1 MSEITLTSKN
11 YSEEVEKST
20 IPVLID
26 FWATWCGPCRAM
38 MPVVGVA
45 FVIPGVSGGTLAVLM
60 GIYEELIE
68 AASNFYKSIADFK
81 KYIMYLLP
89 IGLGVV
95 FSVAVFAKLIK
106 FGLDKAPIIT
116 ILIFLGM
123 IIGGIPALV
132 RNVKGTK
139 INLKDMTL
147 MLVGLIIVISMLIFH
162 KSNSNVVL
170 TNMSIT
176 GYITLF
182 LVGAIAAVT
191 MVVPGISGSFTLMLI
206 GYYEPI
212 LNLVNDITSFKNLG
226 PNLILIFTFMLGVF
240 IGIIFISKI
249 IEWCLKHYKR
259 ETYYAIIGFVLS
271 SIISVIYEVS
281 KFPFNL
287 THLIIGIVL
296 LVINTV
302 LVYKVFDE

>member
-1 MSEITLTSKN
+1 MK
-11 YSEEVEKST
+11 EKL
-20 IPVLID
+20 ILFIKGVVL
-26 FWATWCGPCRAM
+26 
-38 MPVVGVA
+38 GVA

>member
-1 MSEITLTSKN
+1 MK
-11 YSEEVEKST
+11 EKL
-20 IPVLID
+20 ILFIKGVVL
-26 FWATWCGPCRAM
+26 
-38 MPVVGVA
+38 GVA

-81 KYIMYLLP
+81 KYFMYLLP

-170 TNMSIT
+170 TNMSIG
-176 GYITLF
+176 GYFTLL

-206 GYYEPI
+206 GYYEPV

-226 PNLILIFTFMLGVF
+226 SNLILMGTFMLGVF

-296 LVINTV
+296 LIINTV

>member
-1 MSEITLTSKN
+1 MK
-11 YSEEVEKST
+11 EKL
-20 IPVLID
+20 ILFIKGIVL
-26 FWATWCGPCRAM
+26 
-38 MPVVGVA
+38 GVA

-68 AASNFYKSIADFK
+68 AASNFYKNMVNFK
-81 KYIMYLLP
+81 KYFMYLLP
-89 IGLGVV
+89 IGLGII

-106 FGLDKAPIIT
+106 FGLEKSPIIT

-226 PNLILIFTFMLGVF
+226 PNLILIFIFMLGVF

>member
-1 MSEITLTSKN
+1 MK
-11 YSEEVEKST
+11 EKL
-20 IPVLID
+20 ILFIKGIVL
-26 FWATWCGPCRAM
+26 
-38 MPVVGVA
+38 GVA

-212 LNLVNDITSFKNLG
+212 LNLVNDITSFKNFG

>member
-1 MSEITLTSKN
+1 MK
-11 YSEEVEKST
+11 EKL
-20 IPVLID
+20 ILFIKGIVL
-26 FWATWCGPCRAM
+26 
-38 MPVVGVA
+38 GVA
-45 FVIPGVSGGTLAVLM
+45 FVIPGVSGGTLAVLL

-68 AASNFYKSIADFK
+68 AASNFYKNMVNFK
-81 KYIMYLLP
+81 KYFMYLLP
-89 IGLGVV
+89 IGLGII

-139 INLKDMTL
+139 TNLKDMTL

-176 GYITLF
+176 GYITLL

-226 PNLILIFTFMLGVF
+226 PNLILIFIFMLGVF

>member
-1 MSEITLTSKN
+1 MK
-11 YSEEVEKST
+11 EKL
-20 IPVLID
+20 ILFIKGIVL
-26 FWATWCGPCRAM
+26 
-38 MPVVGVA
+38 GVA
-45 FVIPGVSGGTLAVLM
+45 FVIPGVSGGTLAVLL

-68 AASNFYKSIADFK
+68 AASNFYKNMVNFK
-81 KYIMYLLP
+81 KYFMYLLP
-89 IGLGVV
+89 IGLGII

-226 PNLILIFTFMLGVF
+226 PNLILIFIFMLGVF

>member
-1 MSEITLTSKN
+1 MK
-11 YSEEVEKST
+11 EKL
-20 IPVLID
+20 ILFIKGVVL
-26 FWATWCGPCRAM
+26 
-38 MPVVGVA
+38 GVA

-81 KYIMYLLP
+81 KYFMYLLP

-170 TNMSIT
+170 TNMSIG
-176 GYITLF
+176 GYFTLL

-206 GYYEPI
+206 GYYEPV

-226 PNLILIFTFMLGVF
+226 PNLILMATFMLGVV
-240 IGIIFISKI
+240 IGIIFISKL

>member
-1 MSEITLTSKN
+1 MK
-11 YSEEVEKST
+11 EKL
-20 IPVLID
+20 ILFIKGIVL
-26 FWATWCGPCRAM
+26 
-38 MPVVGVA
+38 GVA

-89 IGLGVV
+89 IGLGII

-176 GYITLF
+176 GYITLL

-226 PNLILIFTFMLGVF
+226 PNLILIFIFMLGVF

>member
-1 MSEITLTSKN
+1 MK
-11 YSEEVEKST
+11 EKL
-20 IPVLID
+20 ILFIKGIVL
-26 FWATWCGPCRAM
+26 
-38 MPVVGVA
+38 GVA
-45 FVIPGVSGGTLAVLM
+45 FVIPGVSGGTLEVLL

-68 AASNFYKSIADFK
+68 AASNFYKNMVNFK
-81 KYIMYLLP
+81 KYFMYLLP
-89 IGLGVV
+89 IGLGII

-106 FGLDKAPIIT
+106 FGLEKSPIIT

-226 PNLILIFTFMLGVF
+226 PNLILIFIFMLGVF

>member
-1 MSEITLTSKN
+1 MK
-11 YSEEVEKST
+11 EKL
-20 IPVLID
+20 ILFIKGIVL
-26 FWATWCGPCRAM
+26 
-38 MPVVGVA
+38 GVA

-139 INLKDMTL
+139 TNLKDMTL

-170 TNMSIT
+170 TNMSIG

-226 PNLILIFTFMLGVF
+226 PNLILIFIFMLGVF

-259 ETYYAIIGFVLS
+259 ETNYAIIGFVLS

>member
-1 MSEITLTSKN
+1 MK
-11 YSEEVEKST
+11 EKL
-20 IPVLID
+20 ILFIKGVVL
-26 FWATWCGPCRAM
+26 
-38 MPVVGVA
+38 GVA

-81 KYIMYLLP
+81 KYFMYLLP

-139 INLKDMTL
+139 TNLKDMTL

-170 TNMSIT
+170 TNMSIG
-176 GYITLF
+176 GYFTLL

-206 GYYEPI
+206 GYYEPV

-226 PNLILIFTFMLGVF
+226 PNLILMATFMLGVV
-240 IGIIFISKI
+240 IGIIFISKL

>member
-1 MSEITLTSKN
+1 MK
-11 YSEEVEKST
+11 EK
-20 IPVLID
+20 LIL
-26 FWATWCGPCRAM
+26 FIKG
-38 MPVVGVA
+38 VILGVA

-139 INLKDMTL
+139 TDLKDMTL

-170 TNMSIT
+170 TNMSIG
-176 GYITLF
+176 GYFTLL

-206 GYYEPI
+206 GYYEPV

-226 PNLILIFTFMLGVF
+226 PNLILMATFMLGVV
-240 IGIIFISKI
+240 IGIIFISKL

>member
-1 MSEITLTSKN
+1 MK
-11 YSEEVEKST
+11 EKL
-20 IPVLID
+20 ILFIKGIVL
-26 FWATWCGPCRAM
+26 
-38 MPVVGVA
+38 GVA
-45 FVIPGVSGGTLAVLM
+45 FVIPGVSGGTLAVLL

-68 AASNFYKSIADFK
+68 AASNFYKNMVNFK
-81 KYIMYLLP
+81 KYFMYLLP
-89 IGLGVV
+89 IGLGII

-106 FGLDKAPIIT
+106 FGLEKSPIIT

-170 TNMSIT
+170 TNMSIG

-182 LVGAIAAVT
+182 LVGTIAAVT

-302 LVYKVFDE
+302 LVYKVFDV

>member
-1 MSEITLTSKN
+1 MK
-11 YSEEVEKST
+11 EKL
-20 IPVLID
+20 ILFIKGIVL
-26 FWATWCGPCRAM
+26 
-38 MPVVGVA
+38 GVA

-89 IGLGVV
+89 IGLGII

-139 INLKDMTL
+139 TNLKDMTL

-162 KSNSNVVL
+162 KSNTNVVL

-226 PNLILIFTFMLGVF
+226 PNLILIFIFMLGVF

>member
-1 MSEITLTSKN
+1 MK
-11 YSEEVEKST
+11 EK
-20 IPVLID
+20 IILFIKGVVL
-26 FWATWCGPCRAM
+26 
-38 MPVVGVA
+38 GVA

-81 KYIMYLLP
+81 KYFMYLLP
-89 IGLGVV
+89 IGLGII

-226 PNLILIFTFMLGVF
+226 PNLILIFIFMLGVF

>member
-1 MSEITLTSKN
+1 MK
-11 YSEEVEKST
+11 EKL
-20 IPVLID
+20 ILFIKGVVL
-26 FWATWCGPCRAM
+26 
-38 MPVVGVA
+38 GVA

-139 INLKDMTL
+139 TNLKDMTL

-281 KFPFNL
+281 KFPFNI

>member
-1 MSEITLTSKN
+1 MK
-11 YSEEVEKST
+11 EK
-20 IPVLID
+20 IILFIKGVVL
-26 FWATWCGPCRAM
+26 
-38 MPVVGVA
+38 GVA

-106 FGLDKAPIIT
+106 FGLEKSPIIT

>member
-1 MSEITLTSKN
+1 MK
-11 YSEEVEKST
+11 EKL
-20 IPVLID
+20 ILFIKGIVL
-26 FWATWCGPCRAM
+26 
-38 MPVVGVA
+38 GVA
-45 FVIPGVSGGTLAVLM
+45 FVIPGVSGGTLAVLL

-68 AASNFYKSIADFK
+68 AASNFYKNMVNFK
-81 KYIMYLLP
+81 KYFMYLLP
-89 IGLGVV
+89 IGLGII

-106 FGLDKAPIIT
+106 FGLEKSPIIT

-176 GYITLF
+176 GYITLL

-226 PNLILIFTFMLGVF
+226 PNLILIFIFMLGVF

-281 KFPFNL
+281 KFTFNL

>member
-1 MSEITLTSKN
+1 MK
-11 YSEEVEKST
+11 EKL
-20 IPVLID
+20 ILFIKGVVL
-26 FWATWCGPCRAM
+26 
-38 MPVVGVA
+38 GVA
-45 FVIPGVSGGTLAVLM
+45 FVIPGVSGGTLAVLL

-68 AASNFYKSIADFK
+68 AASNFYKNMVNFK
-81 KYIMYLLP
+81 KYFMYLLP
-89 IGLGVV
+89 IGLGII

-176 GYITLF
+176 GYITLL

-302 LVYKVFDE
+302 LVYKVFDD

>member
-1 MSEITLTSKN
+1 MK
-11 YSEEVEKST
+11 EKL
-20 IPVLID
+20 ILFIKGIVL
-26 FWATWCGPCRAM
+26 
-38 MPVVGVA
+38 GVA

-226 PNLILIFTFMLGVF
+226 PNLILIFIFMLGVF

>member
-1 MSEITLTSKN
+1 MK
-11 YSEEVEKST
+11 EKL
-20 IPVLID
+20 ILFIKGIVL
-26 FWATWCGPCRAM
+26 
-38 MPVVGVA
+38 GVA

-123 IIGGIPALV
+123 IIGGIPASV

>member
-1 MSEITLTSKN
+1 MK
-11 YSEEVEKST
+11 EKL
-20 IPVLID
+20 ILFIKGIVL
-26 FWATWCGPCRAM
+26 
-38 MPVVGVA
+38 GVA
-45 FVIPGVSGGTLAVLM
+45 FVIPGVSGGTLAVLL

-68 AASNFYKSIADFK
+68 AASNFYKNMVNFK
-81 KYIMYLLP
+81 KYFMYLLP
-89 IGLGVV
+89 IGLGII
-95 FSVAVFAKLIK
+95 FSIAVFAKLIK

-226 PNLILIFTFMLGVF
+226 PNLILIFIFMLGVF

>member
-1 MSEITLTSKN
+1 MK
-11 YSEEVEKST
+11 EKL
-20 IPVLID
+20 ILFIKGVVL
-26 FWATWCGPCRAM
+26 
-38 MPVVGVA
+38 GVA

-139 INLKDMTL
+139 TNLKDMTL

-176 GYITLF
+176 GYITLL

-226 PNLILIFTFMLGVF
+226 PNLILIFIFMLGVF

>member
-1 MSEITLTSKN
+1 MK
-11 YSEEVEKST
+11 EKL
-20 IPVLID
+20 ILFIKGIVL
-26 FWATWCGPCRAM
+26 
-38 MPVVGVA
+38 GVA

-226 PNLILIFTFMLGVF
+226 TNLILIFTFMLGVF

>member
-1 MSEITLTSKN
+1 MK
-11 YSEEVEKST
+11 EKL
-20 IPVLID
+20 ILFIKGVVL
-26 FWATWCGPCRAM
+26 
-38 MPVVGVA
+38 GVA

-81 KYIMYLLP
+81 KYFMYLLP

-139 INLKDMTL
+139 TNLKDMTL

-170 TNMSIT
+170 TNMSIG
-176 GYITLF
+176 GYITLL

-206 GYYEPI
+206 GYYEPV

-226 PNLILIFTFMLGVF
+226 SNLILMGTFMLGVF

-296 LVINTV
+296 LIINTV

>member
-1 MSEITLTSKN
+1 MK
-11 YSEEVEKST
+11 EKL
-20 IPVLID
+20 ILFIKGIVL
-26 FWATWCGPCRAM
+26 
-38 MPVVGVA
+38 GVA

-89 IGLGVV
+89 IGLGII

-226 PNLILIFTFMLGVF
+226 PNLILIFIFMLGVF

>member
-1 MSEITLTSKN
+1 MN
-11 YSEEVEKST
+11 EKL
-20 IPVLID
+20 ILFIKGIVL
-26 FWATWCGPCRAM
+26 
-38 MPVVGVA
+38 GVA

>member
-1 MSEITLTSKN
+1 MN
-11 YSEEVEKST
+11 EKL
-20 IPVLID
+20 ILFIKGIVL
-26 FWATWCGPCRAM
+26 
-38 MPVVGVA
+38 GVA
-45 FVIPGVSGGTLAVLM
+45 FVIPGVSGGTLAVLL

-68 AASNFYKSIADFK
+68 AASNFYKNMVNFK
-81 KYIMYLLP
+81 KYFMYLLP
-89 IGLGVV
+89 IGLGII

-106 FGLDKAPIIT
+106 FGLEKSPIIT

-170 TNMSIT
+170 TNMSIG

-226 PNLILIFTFMLGVF
+226 PNLILIFIFMLGVF

>member
-1 MSEITLTSKN
+1 MK
-11 YSEEVEKST
+11 EKL
-20 IPVLID
+20 ILFIKGIVL
-26 FWATWCGPCRAM
+26 
-38 MPVVGVA
+38 GVA
-45 FVIPGVSGGTLAVLM
+45 FVIPGVSGGTLAVLL

-68 AASNFYKSIADFK
+68 AASNFYKNMANFK
-81 KYIMYLLP
+81 KYFMYLLP
-89 IGLGVV
+89 IGLGII

>member
-1 MSEITLTSKN
+1 MK
-11 YSEEVEKST
+11 EKL
-20 IPVLID
+20 ILFIKGIVL
-26 FWATWCGPCRAM
+26 
-38 MPVVGVA
+38 GVA

-106 FGLDKAPIIT
+106 FGLEKSPIIT

>member
-1 MSEITLTSKN
+1 MK
-11 YSEEVEKST
+11 EKL
-20 IPVLID
+20 ILFIKGIVL
-26 FWATWCGPCRAM
+26 
-38 MPVVGVA
+38 GVA

-68 AASNFYKSIADFK
+68 AASNFYKNMVNFK
-81 KYIMYLLP
+81 KYFMYLLP
-89 IGLGVV
+89 IGLGII

>member
-1 MSEITLTSKN
+1 MK
-11 YSEEVEKST
+11 EKL
-20 IPVLID
+20 ILFIKGVVL
-26 FWATWCGPCRAM
+26 
-38 MPVVGVA
+38 GVA
-45 FVIPGVSGGTLAVLM
+45 FVIPGVSGGTLAVLL

-68 AASNFYKSIADFK
+68 AASNFYKNMVNFK
-81 KYIMYLLP
+81 KYFMYLLP
-89 IGLGVV
+89 IGLGII

-182 LVGAIAAVT
+182 LVGTIAAVT

-212 LNLVNDITSFKNLG
+212 LNLVNDITSFKNLR